1 MRVCHA
7 EDKSIQIC
15 CMPFKLRSR
24 YYPLLMI
31 VFFNI
36 FTLPVLQF
44 DVYIAYVLALS
55 QVKLCGGTLVN
66 CSARCLKF
74 VENQLLKIFGSRD
87 DIYLLENS
95 SFKEYE

>member
-1 MRVCHA
+1 
-7 EDKSIQIC
+7 
-15 CMPFKLRSR
+15 
-24 YYPLLMI
+24 MI